1 MNYNYLKNYIKWWSY
16 QIKEEVNLLKENHL
30 KLNIKYKKKLD
41 NIEKKLKNKQKKWK
55 LVVLNIKVLFFII
68 CRKSW

>member
-1 MNYNYLKNYIKWWSY
+1 MNYNYFKNYIKWWSY
-16 QIKEEVNLLKENHL
+16 QIKEEVNPLKENHL
-30 KLNIKYKKKLD
+30 KQNIKYKKKLD

-55 LVVLNIKVLFFII
+55 PVVLYIKVLFFII